1 MKAHRHAQ
9 RSPLALIGL
18 QPGADE
24 PAERCVFARQAA
36 EVHEHGAAGVEQP
49 RLTGH
54 DVGAKPPASRERPD
68 CVVARRLVKEAPPE
82 VAEVALEA
90 HTAPAGEVYGCI
102 ESGNGELGYYIVSAG
117 HDTPWRARTRPP
129 CFINY
134 QTFPKMIEGHMISD
148 VVAILGSINII
159 AAELDR

>member
-82 VAEVALEA
+82 VAEVALKA
-90 HTAPAGEVYGCI
+90 HTVPGKEVADERFEAGR
-102 ESGNGELGYYIVSAG
+102 ELGKPGNPPRPPQPPAAG
-117 HDTPWRARTRPP
+117 PWRT
-129 CFINY
+129 
-134 QTFPKMIEGHMISD
+134 GHW
-148 VVAILGSINII
+148 
-159 AAELDR
+159 